1 MSKQKPTE
9 KEIRDTTDDAIA
21 AECNAMEEGSRYPG
35 MTYEQGVAAAMRWG
49 QWRHPRSPAGGLMSI
64 RRLRIDRRRK

>member
-35 MTYEQGVAAAMRWG
+35 MTYEQGVAAAMRWVNG
-49 QWRHPRSPAGGLMSI
+49 DTQDHPLE
-64 RRLRIDRRRK
+64 D